1 MIEYRNVDFYNEY
14 FRNLADFSLVEE
26 FVEKDKKYVGTI
38 QADKVIHIPLIEV
51 EIPMNFPH
59 SPLQFWTSSLKGYPH
74 LITGV
79 RAPRHNKKYFDKS
92 WFCLNTPFAETA
104 EGQLYH
110 ELSRL
115 RGWFEKFLNLNL
127 PAIIEDSRVTNAL
140 RMAHLLE
147 WENPDE
153 IQEHINETGLTF
165 VGDFANDPNNFK
177 DFGFL
182 HCRKTDDRFDR
193 FHLFAYKEKDGT
205 DLEVPYVVV
214 DTFCGKSNLDDFL
227 RLRQFY
233 QWDAN
238 MQEKLL
244 PDFKIQDEFYPY
256 EYGFEVKHEL
266 DDLIDKLSCK
276 TNILNTIRKNRPNIV
291 IDIKHEEAIDLCIK
305 TIETLKFAGSESN
318 PLDNILHMEPDDPR
332 YDEWCDRQNELMYQA
347 SVEEQA
353 IENDY
358 KFKHEWNYFAIGFK
372 ENGSI
377 IWFLFWTNRIAKTY
391 DEIKYCF
398 GHYTNKKN
406 EQTPIN
412 LIVLR
417 LTELPI
423 TRKLADIVDEK
434 RFFGRGA
441 FDKSLTDKKVAI
453 IGAGA
458 IGSLVA
464 TSLVRGGV
472 KHIGIWDGDMVEP
485 GNLCRSSYTN
495 RNVGENKARE
505 LSNTL
510 KTISPFCKVSV
521 YSHDLYGNINYQSQ
535 EDVQKELK
543 EYEVIIDCTASN
555 ELLHYLSYSIRD
567 KLLLSMCI
575 TNRSQNLLCISNA
588 DGNPF
593 EIRKAYLAKIVQDTR
608 NYYIEGTGCYSPT
621 FLATNSDIATLVN
634 IAMRGINKNFESNNV
649 PRTYIYS
656 YDDRGVI
663 AEYLHKYQLTDGLAL
678 IVSNETLL
686 DIEELQDSSS
696 GIIGKLYGCY
706 SNDGRTI
713 FITHC
718 VSEDDYKTV
727 DDILAVSQGVIDFI
741 GEYRYSTERNGE
753 YPAEIVDYMRELSSR
768 DDVNT
773 NNPLLALRNT
783 DGTTTFYLYI
793 DGRLELF
800 NKC

>member
-59 SPLQFWTSSLKGYPH
+59 SPLQFWTSSLGGYPH

-79 RAPRHNKKYFDKS
+79 IAPRQDKKYFDKS
-92 WFCLNTPFAETA
+92 WFCLNTPFAETP
-104 EGQLYH
+104 EGQLYQ

-115 RGWFEKFLNLNL
+115 RGWFEIFLNPNL
-127 PAIIEDSRVTNAL
+127 PAIIKDPRVKNAL
-140 RMAHLLE
+140 RTAHLLE

-153 IQEHINETGLTF
+153 IHENINVAGLTF
-165 VGDFANDPNNFK
+165 VGDFANDPKNFK
-177 DFGFL
+177 DFGYL

-193 FHLFAYKEKDGT
+193 FHLYAYKVKDGT
-205 DLEVPYVVV
+205 NLEIPYIVV
-214 DTFCGKSNLDDFL
+214 DEFCGKDNLDDFL

-233 QWDAN
+233 QWDAEV
-238 MQEKLL
+238 QDKLL
-244 PDFKIQDEFYPY
+244 PNFEIQNEFYPQDS
-256 EYGFEVKHEL
+256 F
-266 DDLIDKLSCK
+266 DLYLLCK
-276 TNILNTIRKNRPNIV
+276 NTINIINENRPNIA
-291 IDIKHEEAIDLCIK
+291 IDPRHEQAIDLCIK
-305 TIETLKFAGSESN
+305 SIEEGPELWTGEIN
-318 PLDNILHMEPDDPR
+318 PLDNIMHMDPDDPR
-332 YDEWCDRQNELMYQA
+332 YDEWCARQDELSAQSCIEDQA
-347 SVEEQA
+347 FEEHQK
-353 IENDY
+353 Y
-358 KFKHEWNYFAIGFK
+358 LHKWNYFAIGFK

-377 IWFLFWTNRIAKTY
+377 TWFLFWTNRVAKTY
-391 DEIKYCF
+391 NNIQYCF
-398 GHYTNKKN
+398 GHYTNNKN
-406 EQTPIN
+406 EQEPIN
-412 LIVLR
+412 LTVR
-417 LTELPI
+417 QLTELPI
-423 TRKLADIVDEK
+423 NWHPADIVNEK
-434 RFFGRGA
+434 RYFGRGA
-441 FDKSLTDKKVAI
+441 FDTSLTNKKIAI

-464 TSLVRGGV
+464 TSLGRGGV
-472 KHIGIWDGDMVEP
+472 KHIGIWDGDTVEP
-485 GNLCRSSYTN
+485 GNLCRSIFTN
-495 RNVGENKARE
+495 RNVGENKAKE
-505 LSNTL
+505 LSCTL
-510 KTISPFCKVSV
+510 KTISPFCTVSV

-543 EYEVIIDCTASN
+543 EYDVIIDCTASN
-555 ELLHYLSYSIRD
+555 ELLHYLSYSIKD

-634 IAMRGINKNFESNNV
+634 IAMRGINKNFESNHV

-753 YPAEIVDYMRELSSR
+753 YPAEMVDYMRKLSSR

>member
-1 MIEYRNVDFYNEY
+1 MIEYKNVDFYNEY

-26 FVEKDKKYVGTI
+26 FTKEDKMFVGKI
-38 QADKVIHIPLIEV
+38 QAETVLHTPLIEV
-51 EIPMNFPH
+51 EIPLNFPH

-79 RAPRHNKKYFDKS
+79 RATRQGKTYVDKS

-115 RGWFEKFLNLNL
+115 RGWFEKFLNPNL
-127 PAIIEDSRVTNAL
+127 PAIIEDPRVKNAL

-153 IQEHINETGLTF
+153 IQENVNVAGLTF
-165 VGDFANDPNNFK
+165 VGDFADNPQNFK
-177 DFGFL
+177 QTGYL

-193 FHLFAYKEKDGT
+193 FHLFAYKGKDGT
-205 DLEVPYVVV
+205 NLDVPYVVV

-233 QWDAN
+233 QWDEE

-244 PDFKIQDEFYPY
+244 SDFKIQDEFYP
-256 EYGFEVKHEL
+256 
-266 DDLIDKLSCK
+266 DDSFDLAYIYNK
-276 TNILNTIRKNRPNIV
+276 TTILNTIQENRTNIV
-291 IDIKHEEAIDLCIK
+291 INPIHENAIDLSIK
-305 TIETLKFAGSESN
+305 DIENLEFSTTKRN
-318 PLDNILHMEPDDPR
+318 PLDDILHMEPDDPR
-332 YDEWCDRQNELMYQA
+332 YEEWCERQDLLAYEAYCDDQA
-347 SVEEQA
+347 F
-353 IENDY
+353 ENHQKY
-358 KFKHEWNYFAIGFK
+358 LYEKCFFAIGFK

-377 IWFLFWTNRIAKTY
+377 TWFLFWTNRATKQYKKIN
-391 DEIKYCF
+391 YCF
-398 GHYTNKKN
+398 GHYMTEKN
-406 EQTPIN
+406 EQKPIN
-412 LIVLR
+412 LTIRQLI
-417 LTELPI
+417 ELPI
-423 TRKLADIVDEK
+423 NWLPADIVDEK

-464 TSLVRGGV
+464 TSLVRGGA
-472 KHIGIWDGDMVEP
+472 KHIGIWDGDTVEP

-543 EYEVIIDCTASN
+543 DYDVIIDCTASN
-555 ELLHYLSYSIRD
+555 ELLHYLSYSIMN

-634 IAMRGINKNFESNNV
+634 MAMRGINKDFENNKV
-649 PRTYIYS
+649 PHTYIYS
-656 YDDRGVI
+656 YDDRGVV
-663 AEYLHKYQLTDGLAL
+663 ADYLHKYQLNDGLSL
-678 IVSNETLL
+678 IVSKETLL
-686 DIEELQDSSS
+686 DIEEMQDSAS

-706 SNDGRTI
+706 GQDGRTI
-713 FITHC
+713 FITHG
-718 VSEDDYKTV
+718 VSEDDTNAV
-727 DDILAVSQGVIDFI
+727 HDILEVSQGVIDFI
-741 GEYRYSTERNGE
+741 GEYRYSAENYGE
-753 YPAEIVDYMRELSSR
+753 YSAELVDYMKELSSKE
-768 DDVNT
+768 DVNT

-783 DGTTTFYLYI
+783 DRTTTFYLYI
-793 DGRLELF
+793 DEKLEEMKSL
-800 NKC
+800 N

>member
-1 MIEYRNVDFYNEY
+1 MIEYKSVDFYNEY
-14 FRNLADFSLVEE
+14 FRNHDDFSLVEDFTKE
-26 FVEKDKKYVGTI
+26 NEMYVGKI
-38 QADKVIHIPLIEV
+38 QADNVLHTPVIEV
-51 EIPMNFPH
+51 EIPLNFPH
-59 SPLQFWTSSLKGYPH
+59 SPLQFWTSSLGGYPH

-79 RAPRHNKKYFDKS
+79 RAPRHNKNHFDKS

-110 ELSRL
+110 ELCRL
-115 RGWFEKFLNLNL
+115 RGWFEKFLNPNL
-127 PAIIEDSRVTNAL
+127 PAIIEDPRVQNAL

-153 IQEHINETGLTF
+153 IQEVVNVAGLTF
-165 VGDFANDPNNFK
+165 VGDFADNPQNFK
-177 DFGFL
+177 DFGYL

-193 FHLFAYKEKDGT
+193 FHLYAYKVKDGT
-205 DLEVPYVVV
+205 NLEVPYIVV
-214 DTFCGKSNLDDFL
+214 DKFCGKDNLNDFL

-233 QWDAN
+233 QWETEL
-238 MQEKLL
+238 QEKLL
-244 PDFKIQDEFYPY
+244 PEFDIQDEFYPDNSID
-256 EYGFEVKHEL
+256 L
-266 DDLIDKLSCK
+266 DIFNK
-276 TNILNTIRKNRPNIV
+276 TTILNTIQENRTNIV
-291 IDIKHEEAIDLCIK
+291 INPRHENAIDLSIK
-305 TIETLKFAGSESN
+305 DIENLEFSTPKRN
-318 PLDNILHMEPDDPR
+318 PLDDILHMEPDDPR
-332 YDEWCDRQNELMYQA
+332 YEEWCERQDQLAYESYCEDQA
-347 SVEEQA
+347 FEKYYE
-353 IENDY
+353 
-358 KFKHEWNYFAIGFK
+358 KCFFAIGFK

-377 IWFLFWTNRIAKTY
+377 TWFLFWTNRATKQYKKIN
-391 DEIKYCF
+391 YCF
-398 GHYTNKKN
+398 GHYMTEKN
-406 EQTPIN
+406 EQKPIN
-412 LIVLR
+412 LTVR
-417 LTELPI
+417 QLTELPI
-423 TRKLADIVDEK
+423 NWLPADIVDEK

-464 TSLVRGGV
+464 MSLVRGGA
-472 KHIGIWDGDMVEP
+472 KHIGIWDGDTVEP
-485 GNLCRSSYTN
+485 GNLCRSIYTN

-505 LSNTL
+505 LSNAL
-510 KTISPFCKVSV
+510 KVISPFCKVSV

-535 EDVQKELK
+535 ENVQKELK
-543 EYEVIIDCTASN
+543 DYEVIIDCTASN
-555 ELLHYLSYSIRD
+555 ELLHYLSYSIKD

-634 IAMRGINKNFESNNV
+634 IAMRGINKNVESNNV

-663 AEYLHKYQLTDGLAL
+663 AEYLHKYQLTDGLSL
-678 IVSNETLL
+678 IVSNEILL

-706 SNDGRTI
+706 SHDGRTI

-718 VSEDDYKTV
+718 VSEDDYKTA

-753 YPAEIVDYMRELSSR
+753 YPAEMVDYMRELSSR

-783 DGTTTFYLYI
+783 NGTTTFYLYI
-793 DGRLELF
+793 DDRLELF

>member
-59 SPLQFWTSSLKGYPH
+59 SPLQFWTSSLGGYPH

-79 RAPRHNKKYFDKS
+79 IAPRQDKKYFDKS
-92 WFCLNTPFAETA
+92 WFCLNTPFAETP
-104 EGQLYH
+104 EGQLYQ

-115 RGWFEKFLNLNL
+115 RGWFEIFLNPNL
-127 PAIIEDSRVTNAL
+127 PAIIKDPRVKNAL
-140 RMAHLLE
+140 RTAHLLE

-153 IQEHINETGLTF
+153 IHENINVAGLTF
-165 VGDFANDPNNFK
+165 VGDFANDPKNFK
-177 DFGFL
+177 DFGYL

-193 FHLFAYKEKDGT
+193 FHLYAYKVKDGT
-205 DLEVPYVVV
+205 NLEIPYIVV
-214 DTFCGKSNLDDFL
+214 DEFCGKDNLDDFL

-233 QWDAN
+233 QWDAEL
-238 MQEKLL
+238 QDKLL
-244 PDFKIQDEFYPY
+244 PNFEIQNEFYPQDSFNVY
-256 EYGFEVKHEL
+256 L
-266 DDLIDKLSCK
+266 LCK
-276 TNILNTIRKNRPNIV
+276 NTINIINENRPNIA
-291 IDIKHEEAIDLCIK
+291 IDPRHEEAIDLCIK
-305 TIETLKFAGSESN
+305 SIEEGPELWTGEIN
-318 PLDNILHMEPDDPR
+318 PLDNIMHMDPDDPR
-332 YDEWCDRQNELMYQA
+332 YDEWCARQDELIAQSCIEDQA
-347 SVEEQA
+347 FEEHQK
-353 IENDY
+353 Y
-358 KFKHEWNYFAIGFK
+358 LHKWNYFAIGFK

-377 IWFLFWTNRIAKTY
+377 TWFLFWTNRVAKTY
-391 DEIKYCF
+391 NNIQYCF
-398 GHYTNKKN
+398 GHYTNNKN
-406 EQTPIN
+406 EQEPIN
-412 LIVLR
+412 LTVR
-417 LTELPI
+417 QLTELPI
-423 TRKLADIVDEK
+423 NWHPADIVNEK
-434 RFFGRGA
+434 RYFGRGA
-441 FDKSLTDKKVAI
+441 FDTSLTNKKIAI

-464 TSLVRGGV
+464 TSLGRGGA
-472 KHIGIWDGDMVEP
+472 KHIGIWDGDTVEP
-485 GNLCRSSYTN
+485 GNLCRSIFTN
-495 RNVGENKARE
+495 RNVGENKAKE
-505 LSNTL
+505 LSCTL
-510 KTISPFCKVSV
+510 KTISPFCTVSV

-543 EYEVIIDCTASN
+543 EYDVIIDCTASN
-555 ELLHYLSYSIRD
+555 ELLHYLSYSIKD

-753 YPAEIVDYMRELSSR
+753 YPAEMVDYMRELSSR

>member
-753 YPAEIVDYMRELSSR
+753 YPAEMVDYMRELSSR